1 MHPQAFLFVLTTI
14 LDFTI
19 KFQGV
24 VKPLKWVRNNEFWEI
39 EV

>member
-24 VKPLKWVRNNEFWEI
+24 VKPFKWVRNNEFWEI